1 MTDKE
6 FIKIFEG
13 SIEKWHNSIKR
24 SSVLNGDLFIQQD
37 PIIIE
42 SLKQQ
47 MIQHYDPKIGFGI
60 LGRYLNDGDS
70 VLYEHWCRLSNCD
83 EQYREWGQGYYR
95 INPNE
100 SAKCG
105 NEEFKA
111 EIIRR
116 NRKRKLDQIDGK
128 EIRY

>member
-6 FIKIFEG
+6 FIKIIED
-13 SIEKWHNSIKR
+13 SIEKWDKGREISAF
-24 SSVLNGDLFIQQD
+24 LNGDLFIQQD

-47 MIQHYDPKIGFGI
+47 LIQHNDPDVGVGI
-60 LGRYLNDGDS
+60 LGRYLNDGNS
-70 VLYEHWCRLSNCD
+70 ILYSYWCRLSNCD
-83 EQYREWGQGYYR
+83 EQYREWGQGYFR

-100 SAKCG
+100 SAKCL
-105 NEEFKA
+105 NEKFKF
-111 EIIRR
+111 ELVRR

-128 EIRY
+128 EI